1 MNELQRVAPEIVALA
16 LTYLVHS
23 TIVLGIVWA
32 ISRYVRNTVTLER
45 MWKWALILP
54 VVTATTQFAGGAGMA
69 FDLPDLT
76 RTGEVVAQLEQ
87 RSDEE
92 TLAQTPA
99 IVPSVH
105 VRSAPAELSTAE
117 IPKAIAAESDDT
129 ACLLYT
135 SPSPRDATLSRMPSS
150 A

>member
-54 VVTATTQFAGGAGMA
+54 VVTATTQFAYGAGMA

-76 RTGEVVAQLEQ
+76 RTGEVLAQLEQ

-92 TLAQTPA
+92 
-99 IVPSVH
+99 
-105 VRSAPAELSTAE
+105 LSLIHISEPTR
-117 IPKAIAAESDDT
+117 P
-129 ACLLYT
+129 Y
-135 SPSPRDATLSRMPSS
+135 
-150 A
+150 